1 MYKYVQVQNFLKNL
15 KLARKNAGF
24 TQKQVEENLQ
34 LRSLALKD
42 YETGRLKIPVET
54 AILLCELYNTDL
66 NTLFGKY
73 SSIKHAIDL
82 GSIHGLW
89 DKKFSNVVLLDP
101 IIKAHVENYKDQYI
115 NNSIL
120 EIILIELSSSTKKE
134 YILEITKFMNSLIGI
149 DGKVLPSEV
158 SLRNNLLE
166 HFNCMNKLKKTIQY
180 IDYPYY
186 PEQLPK
192 SLYSLPAKHFIIW
205 LLFFLAHFDKDVDY
219 RELEYIEKL
228 AEYIKVTK
236 SNFDYISQFFYSE
249 EYLNA

>member
-1 MYKYVQVQNFLKNL
+1 MLYFLQNL
-15 KLARKNAGF
+15 KLARKNSGL
-24 TQKQVEENLQ
+24 TQKQVEEKLK
-34 LRSLALKD
+34 LRSLTLKD

-54 AILLCELYNTDL
+54 ALKLCDIYNTDL

-115 NNSIL
+115 NHSIL
-120 EIILIELSSSTKKE
+120 DIVLIELSLSAKKE

-149 DGKVLPSEV
+149 DGKVLPSEI
-158 SLRNNLLE
+158 SLRNSLLE
-166 HFNCMNKLKKTIQY
+166 HFDCMNKLKKTTQY
-180 IDYPYY
+180 IDSPYY
-186 PEQLPK
+186 PKELVK
-192 SLYSLPAKHFIIW
+192 SLYPLPGKHFIIW

-219 RELEYIEKL
+219 RELEYIERL
-228 AEYIKVTK
+228 AELIKVTK